1 MRWKGMITLTIGAGL
16 LATGCATKTVST
28 PATPVAP
35 AATGS
40 TGQGGQGNAPATGS
54 GRDTG
59 VVATFHGDGGAPYDS
74 TAFAVHGGHV
84 QLVYT
89 VQPNETGPVP
99 FLWAMYPQGAQ
110 PGPTNQRAGDSC
122 PSCDGKQ
129 TNDLGSVPAGSY
141 FLRITTSRQW
151 TLTVIEH

>member
-1 MRWKGMITLTIGAGL
+1 MKLKEAAIMPAPLRPASHLQTAVQVAILVIAGVL
-16 LATGCATKTVST
+16 AGGVATGCATKTVST

-89 VQPNETGPVP
+89 AQPNETGPVP

-129 TNDLGSVPAGSY
+129 TN
-141 FLRITTSRQW
+141 
-151 TLTVIEH
+151 